1 MIFDNSILYNTPDTV
16 YHRTAARLKRQAN
29 AMIED
34 AKKVESSLIFNKDRA
49 GNTLDM
55 RDLEPI
61 EGWEYTVDPWP
72 GRAVREMSPLS
83 SIGDD
88 AVEQLEKELMAHR
101 KEIQDEQT
109 PVRKGF
115 QDRSRR
121 HGRGRGRRI

>member
-1 MIFDNSILYNTPDTV
+1 
-16 YHRTAARLKRQAN
+16 
-29 AMIED
+29 MIED

-115 QDRSRR
+115 RDRSRS

>member
-1 MIFDNSILYNTPDTV
+1 LIFDNSILYNTPDTV

-109 PVRKGF
+109 PIRKGF